1 MRAGRIDA
9 GSVIMF
15 LSSQNLENIS
25 GTNPREFLF
34 FGQLEFVNIYVFA
47 VVQSLNTLSESVRSP
62 DVKWVA
68 CPIFTT
74 ICLFAYLIKNKRE
87 SYLLNKIIIFNCS
100 FSSKGFAHFCYR
112 NKGMSWEN

>member
-34 FGQLEFVNIYVFA
+34 SGQLEFVNIYVFA
-47 VVQSLNTLSESVRSP
+47 VVQSLNT
-62 DVKWVA
+62 
-68 CPIFTT
+68 
-74 ICLFAYLIKNKRE
+74 
-87 SYLLNKIIIFNCS
+87 
-100 FSSKGFAHFCYR
+100 
-112 NKGMSWEN
+112 

>member
-34 FGQLEFVNIYVFA
+34 SGQLEFVNIYVFA

-100 FSSKGFAHFCYR
+100 FSSK
-112 NKGMSWEN
+112 